1 MSDELQPIS
10 LDDLKDLS
18 KGEIIKLPPW
28 EGIDRPYVP
37 VRVKHIDF
45 TQHLMEL
52 ENMPNQLMKA
62 AQEVFEGK
70 DPETDTPDEE
80 KALAFLKE
88 NKEQLEEMKPV
99 ITAMA
104 KEALVEPTY
113 EDFEETMPLTFG
125 QKMAIFQYVVSGVK
139 QVEPFRK
146 KSE

>member
-1 MSDELQPIS
+1 MSEEMQPIS
-10 LDDLKDLS
+10 LDELTNLS

-45 TQHLMEL
+45 TKHLMGL
-52 ENMPNQLMKA
+52 DKMPNQLMKA

-70 DPETDTPDEE
+70 DPQKDAPDEE
-80 KALAFLKE
+80 KALNFLQE

-113 EDFEETMPLTFG
+113 EEFEETMPLTFG

-146 KSE
+146 KSQ